1 MSTRV
6 RELLDEFTA
15 RLEAVLRDDLRD
27 AIERIGLGI
36 GERRSLPAS
45 RAPRVI
51 RGKGAKRDSAALEA
65 LSDKFTNFVAKNPGL
80 RIEEI
85 NKELGTTTK
94 DLALPIRKLVA
105 EGALKTHGKKRAT
118 TYSVGRSKSAKKPA
132 RRS

>member
-1 MSTRV
+1 M

-36 GERRSLPAS
+36 GGPSPAAS
-45 RAPRVI
+45 RAPRLA
-51 RGKGAKRDSAALEA
+51 RGKGEKRNSATLGA
-65 LSDKFTNFVAKNPGL
+65 LSDKFTDFVAKNPGL

-85 NKELGTTTK
+85 NKKLGTTTK

-105 EGALKTHGKKRAT
+105 EGTLKTHGEKRAT
-118 TYSVGRSKSAKKPA
+118 TYSVGRSKSAKKRA
-132 RRS
+132 RQS